1 IDWDF
6 EYSILNV
13 EDILQEGIE
22 YENFNLS
29 FVKSLLDLTKKDDY
43 LYESKKYGL
52 YLQFENEI
60 LKAFTSTD
68 WGSLTTNWLKDINQE
83 RINNMIKEAKLLH
96 RNEIEAMEE
105 VNKQNNAFMKVPY
118 AMKNEFL
125 SLHKNKYGNFN
136 FYNLVI
142 AHYTQDCCQNEF

>member
-1 IDWDF
+1 
-6 EYSILNV
+6 
-13 EDILQEGIE
+13 
-22 YENFNLS
+22 
-29 FVKSLLDLTKKDDY
+29 
-43 LYESKKYGL
+43 
-52 YLQFENEI
+52 
-60 LKAFTSTD
+60 
-68 WGSLTTNWLKDINQE
+68 
-83 RINNMIKEAKLLH
+83 MIKEAKLFH

-142 AHYTQDCCQNEF
+142 AHYTQDCCQNEFLFMNKGRFEKIDERTYTVSGFIYEFGEDKQLVDVYKK